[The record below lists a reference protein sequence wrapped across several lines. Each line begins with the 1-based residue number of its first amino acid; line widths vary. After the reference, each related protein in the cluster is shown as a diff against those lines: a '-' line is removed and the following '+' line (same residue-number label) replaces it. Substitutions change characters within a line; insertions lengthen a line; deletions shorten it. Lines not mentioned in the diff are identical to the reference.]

1 MLDSIKQILSMISWP
16 VAALIIFIVLRKSIA
31 RFLDRAT
38 KISAGKDG
46 ITIEALK
53 KDLDETKKTLAG
65 TVATGVPPKRE
76 FTDYKKEMKGA
87 TADEV
92 ESTVRSRPA
101 RKSQLESVARPVNVQ
116 EFVPEDPQK
125 NQWGKL
131 SERNYRR
138 LTGSVEQMPGNA
150 GIYKVKLQVISTNPM
165 YPLTGSVGFHL
176 HPTFADP
183 DQDVKVMDG
192 KAELFLLS
200 WGSFTVGAEAD
211 NGTTRLEFDLAT
223 IPGVP
228 EEFRKT

>member
-1 MLDSIKQILSMISWP
+1 MLDTIKQIVEMISWP
-16 VAALIIFIVLRKSIA
+16 VVALIIFIILRKSLA
-31 RFLDRAT
+31 QFLDRAT

-65 TVATGVPPKRE
+65 TVATGVPPKSE
-76 FTDYKKEMKGA
+76 FTGYKKEMKELP
-87 TADEV
+87 ADAL
-92 ESTVRSRPA
+92 ESVGRRKPVR
-101 RKSQLESVARPVNVQ
+101 KQLESAAPVNIQ

-131 SERNYRR
+131 SERNYRK

-150 GIYKVKLQVISTNPM
+150 EIYKVKLQVFSTNPM
-165 YPLTGSVGFHL
+165 YPLTGTVWFHL

-183 DQDVKVMDG
+183 NQEVKVADG

-200 WGSFTVGAEAD
+200 WGSFTVGVETD
-211 NGTTRLEFDLAT
+211 GGNTRLELDLALL
-223 IPGVP
+223 PGVTQ
-228 EEFRKT
+228 EFKTT

>member
-1 MLDSIKQILSMISWP
+1 MLDTIKQIILMITWP
-16 VAALIIFIVLRKSIA
+16 VVALIIFIILRKSLA
-31 RFLDRAT
+31 GFLDRAT

-65 TVATGVPPKRE
+65 SVAAGVPAKRE
-76 FTDYKKEMKGA
+76 FTEFKKEMKKGSG
-87 TADEV
+87 DV
-92 ESTVRSRPA
+92 IESTFRRGPSGR
-101 RKSQLESVARPVNVQ
+101 SQLESALPVNIQ

-138 LTGSVEQMPGNA
+138 LTGSVEEMPGNN
-150 GIYKVKLQVISTNPM
+150 GVYKIKLQIVSTNPM
-165 YPLTGSVGFHL
+165 YPLAGTVWFHL

-183 DQDVKVMDG
+183 DQEVKVENG

-200 WGSFTVGAEAD
+200 WGSFTVGAATD
-211 NGTTRLEFDLAT
+211 NGTTKLELDLSQL
-223 IPGVP
+223 PGVSN
-228 EEFRKT
+228 EFRTT